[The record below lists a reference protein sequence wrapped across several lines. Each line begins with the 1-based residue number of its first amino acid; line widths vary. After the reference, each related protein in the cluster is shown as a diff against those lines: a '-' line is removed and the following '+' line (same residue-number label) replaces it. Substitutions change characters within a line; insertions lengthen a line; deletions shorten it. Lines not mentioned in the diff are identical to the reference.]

1 MKEGAAGP
9 QINMSKIRVGGGI
22 AGAIFTVS
30 SMLIFLIGIPEIRY
44 LFPAAIVFGCGVALI
59 LHFIRHKPPGGL
71 SLQHCPPPRLTSRRF
86 VRIRH

>member
-1 MKEGAAGP
+1 MSEGAAGP

-22 AGAIFTVS
+22 AGAIFAVS

-44 LFPAAIVFGCGVALI
+44 MFPAAILLGCGVALA
-59 LHFIRHKPPGGL
+59 LHFI
-71 SLQHCPPPRLTSRRF
+71 PPPRVTSTRS